1 MQITKRLNFLGKTG
15 NIISE
20 VFLINILIVGVG
32 LLTNTFIAR
41 WFGQE
46 NFGIFMYFFSITN
59 MIYLFVSFGLANYVA
74 KLKQSELSRKLF
86 IKIIYVILIFNF
98 LGSAIIYIVG
108 RNLQPQIAF
117 WFWLVFLY
125 SFGMTLFNIVGGAL
139 RRLEKFKLAMY
150 FSLFNRIVLIVLVA
164 ISALLQNFWLV
175 LLSMSIAIISVIL
188 FELPKIKLSNS
199 GASIKTTLNKS
210 IPFLLAL
217 LSMQV
222 LYHIDRISIR
232 YLLSFTQLGYFSG
245 YSNFIN
251 ILRIGAFTIPFVMIT
266 KSSRQ
271 EYNIYRSL
279 RKLSIVLIPLALI
292 IGFSAPYFVPFL
304 FGPEYAVV
312 NYQLIWMMILSSSLL
327 VIYSLTN
334 SIYLG
339 SKKSDFLMQK
349 IMWLDAFLS
358 VGLNLTLNYYF
369 IIQWGLVGAPLA
381 TTITLFSKII
391 LNSYAIKL
399 AEVA

>member
-304 FGPEYAVV
+304 
-312 NYQLIWMMILSSSLL
+312 LL
-327 VIYSLTN
+327 L
-334 SIYLG
+334 
-339 SKKSDFLMQK
+339 K
-349 IMWLDAFLS
+349 
-358 VGLNLTLNYYF
+358 
-369 IIQWGLVGAPLA
+369 
-381 TTITLFSKII
+381 
-391 LNSYAIKL
+391 
-399 AEVA
+399 